1 MTSKLQTAEP
11 RTGAGSVPGGT
22 VRQANDPVA
31 PCELHGRPQAAA
43 EREARDPSEAIF
55 LGETKSEPK
64 APDVG
69 IVPLGS
75 AGSRPEPPAPSVR
88 PTSALP
94 PNPYVEPPPPP
105 SVHRVAEPHPAPFA
119 DEMPESWVRPRRAP
133 RVAFRAGRV
142 VAALYSLAGVAP
154 LALGVGPRQFF
165 WAAVA
170 VISLTTYVT
179 VAWFWAPLRAMM
191 VTARLPLV
199 PFLAVLFLTHAAGAL
214 AWSRALSRTVGD
226 ERFAPRDLPRWV
238 RHPLC
243 AGLGGLVLPGFGHVV
258 TGHGRRAAL
267 AFWNAASVVLAA
279 LLLSHSNLLWNWNER
294 SAADALP
301 RLFVEAVLLASGCV
315 LFVGGLLWIGAALD
329 GVRLA
334 VGHRAF
340 AERPRL
346 VGPGDAA
353 AVGLLLALGAVAL
366 CMHPSRIAADL
377 DSIAGAM
384 RFSNYRLVPLTF
396 ESAATALDPARPEYS
411 LRVAALYGD
420 MGHPEKARAIHDR
433 LRERWEAYA
442 RLVLENGTVPTAS
455 NPASAVPAPS
465 AATDATPAGH

>member
-1 MTSKLQTAEP
+1 MTPKLPTAEP
-11 RTGAGSVPGGT
+11 RTGPVPAPGVT
-22 VRQANDPVA
+22 VHP
-31 PCELHGRPQAAA
+31 
-43 EREARDPSEAIF
+43 ARDPLAG
-55 LGETKSEPK
+55 GEQYPPAPAAAVQGVRAPAQTTFVGDTEMEPK
-64 APDVG
+64 APEVG
-69 IVPLGS
+69 VVPLGS
-75 AGSRPEPPAPSVR
+75 SGGRFETPAPSVH
-88 PTSALP
+88 AA
-94 PNPYVEPPPPP
+94 VAPPPIPYMEQP
-105 SVHRVAEPHPAPFA
+105 LQRAHRVVATQAAPFV

-165 WAAVA
+165 WGAVA

-179 VAWFWAPLRAMM
+179 VAWFWAPLRAMI

-199 PFLAVLFLTHAAGAL
+199 PFLAVLGLAHTAGAL
-214 AWSRALSRTVGD
+214 AWSRALARTVGD
-226 ERFAPRDLPRWV
+226 ERFAPRDLPRWL

-243 AGLGGLVLPGFGHVV
+243 AGLGGLLLPGFGHVV
-258 TGHGRRAAL
+258 TGHARRAAL
-267 AFWNAASVVLAA
+267 AFWNAASVMFAA
-279 LLLSHSNLLWNWNER
+279 LLLSHASLLWNWNER

-301 RLFVEAVLLASGCV
+301 RLFVEGLLLASGVV
-315 LFVGGLLWIGAALD
+315 LFGGALLWIGSALD

-334 VGHRAF
+334 IGHRAF

-384 RFSNYRLVPLTF
+384 RYSNYRLVPLTF
-396 ESAATALDPARPEYS
+396 ESAASALDPARPEYS
-411 LRVAALYGD
+411 LRVAALYNE
-420 MGHPEKARAIHDR
+420 MGHTEKARAIQDR
-433 LRERWEAYA
+433 LRARWEAYA
-442 RLVLENGTVPTAS
+442 RLVLENGTAPAAPQPAPAVAPPGADS
-455 NPASAVPAPS
+455 NAASA
-465 AATDATPAGH
+465 GH